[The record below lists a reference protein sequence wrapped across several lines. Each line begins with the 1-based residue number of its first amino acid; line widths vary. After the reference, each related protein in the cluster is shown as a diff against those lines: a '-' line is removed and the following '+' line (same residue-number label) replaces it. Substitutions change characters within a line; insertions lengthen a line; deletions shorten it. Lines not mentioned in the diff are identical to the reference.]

1 MIRIPTA
8 DPGMVV
14 VWWPA
19 DGAEPNARTF
29 TGERGP
35 SEAKK
40 FVMAL
45 LEKGNG
51 ELVRV
56 FSMLEMFQ
64 VAGTTVK
71 RIPDQWAPVL
81 DLMLREQALGQG
93 MTTAKRGPPPKPT
106 AEYIAE
112 VARVD
117 RDEDR

>member
-1 MIRIPTA
+1 ML
-8 DPGMVV
+8 V

-19 DGAEPNARTF
+19 DGSEACSRLF

-81 DLMLREQALGQG
+81 DLMLREQSLGQG
-93 MTTAKRGPPPKPT
+93 LTTAKRGPPPKP
-106 AEYIAE
+106 AQEYIEE
-112 VARVD
+112 VAR
-117 RDEDR
+117 REP